1 MANEPKTNGTNP
13 ENNGAAGTTG
23 GAPATTETKDKV
35 SLKDK
40 MSNALNKKREF
51 TVGGILKTV
60 GFIATIPVAI
70 LVGRGL
76 QKAEDQ
82 RLLESGLDGDTYTP
96 EPQPLSLPEPE
107 KEVQQDTAIDVE
119 YTEVE

>member
-1 MANEPKTNGTNP
+1 MALKEPEKKVTD
-13 ENNGAAGTTG
+13 NGAAGTTAG
-23 GAPATTETKDKV
+23 GDAAKTEKKDKV
-35 SLKDK
+35 SLKDRV
-40 MSNALNKKREF
+40 SNALNKKREF

-60 GFIATIPVAI
+60 GFIAAIPVAV

-82 RLLESGLDGDTYTP
+82 QLLDGLGGDTYTP
-96 EPQPLSLPEPE
+96 EPQPLSLPAPE
-107 KEVQQDTAIDVE
+107 QEVQQDTAIDVE

>member
-1 MANEPKTNGTNP
+1 MAKDPITTT
-13 ENNGAAGTTG
+13 GAAGTTDG
-23 GAPATTETKDKV
+23 EQAMTEKKDKV
-35 SLKDK
+35 SIKDRV
-40 MSNALNKKREF
+40 SNALTKKREF

-60 GFIATIPVAI
+60 GFIVAIPAAI

-82 RLLESGLDGDTYTP
+82 ALLESGLGGDTYTP
-96 EPQPLSLPEPE
+96 EPQPLSLPAPE
-107 KEVQQDTAIDVE
+107 QEVQQEIIEPE

>member
-1 MANEPKTNGTNP
+1 MANNEPEKKVTD
-13 ENNGAAGTTG
+13 NGAAGTTAG
-23 GAPATTETKDKV
+23 GDAATTEKKDKV

-60 GFIATIPVAI
+60 GFIAAIPVAI

-82 RLLESGLDGDTYTP
+82 RLLEDGLGGNDYTP
-96 EPQPLSLPEPE
+96 EPQPLSLPAPE
-107 KEVQQDTAIDVE
+107 QEVQQDMTVDVE
-119 YTEVE
+119 YQEVE

>member
-1 MANEPKTNGTNP
+1 MANDAEKTVN
-13 ENNGAAGTTG
+13 NNGAAGTTE
-23 GAPATTETKDKV
+23 GAATTEKKDKV
-35 SLKDK
+35 SLKDRV
-40 MSNALNKKREF
+40 SSALNKKREF

-60 GFIATIPVAI
+60 GFIAAIPVAV

-82 RLLESGLDGDTYTP
+82 QLLEAGLGGDTYAP
-96 EPQPLSLPEPE
+96 EPQPLSLPAPE
-107 KEVQQDTAIDVE
+107 QEVQQDTAVDVE